1 METLINKYKIET
13 KELAVL
19 TPYKDQKILIR
30 KLLEEKRIV
39 DISVRT
45 ITESQGMYDYN
56 GSGSNI
62 CANYSVCS

>member
-45 ITESQGMYDYN
+45 ITESQGMY
-56 GSGSNI
+56 
-62 CANYSVCS
+62 VCRL